1 MATGS
6 EQEQDRSEPATPFKL
21 REARKRGQV
30 SKSLEIN
37 SLLMLCAALLVMFAM
52 GENMIRRQIGLSR
65 DLLGNADRL
74 NFTIA
79 AAMNLFEFV
88 MRALGAI
95 LAPLILAIIIM
106 AILANLFQTGPVFS
120 FFPLKPDMDRLN
132 PVNGFKRIFSKKL
145 LFESLKTMVKIL
157 IFGSVIYYAIRAL
170 LPSIMAMVAAD
181 PRVYPALLLA
191 QSKSLV
197 YKLLLVILI
206 IALADLLYSRWDYA
220 RQMRMSRREL
230 KEEVKRREGDPQIRA
245 RIRQLQKEA
254 VRRAGAVQ
262 RVPEADVLITNPT
275 RLAVALRYERNVM
288 TTPQVI
294 AKGANDLAAR
304 MRELARRHQVPIV
317 ENPHLARVLFQR
329 ADIGEA
335 IPEAVFPVVAKILA
349 WVYLQRES
357 ALEAVS

>member
-1 MATGS
+1 MAAGS
-6 EQEQDRSEPATPFKL
+6 EQEQDRTEPATPFKL

-30 SKSLEIN
+30 SKSLEVN
-37 SLLMLCAALLVMFAM
+37 SLLLLSAALLVMFTM

-65 DLLGNADRL
+65 DLLGSAHRM

-79 AAMNLFEFV
+79 TAMGLFEWV
-88 MRALGAI
+88 MRAIGSI
-95 LAPLILAIIIM
+95 LAPLILALILM
-106 AILANLFQTGPVFS
+106 AVLANLFQTGPVFS

-145 LFESLKTMVKIL
+145 LFESLKTVIKII
-157 IFGSVIYYAIRAL
+157 IFGSVIYCAVRAL

-181 PRVYPALLLA
+181 PHVYPELLLD

-230 KEEVKRREGDPQIRA
+230 KEEVKRREGDPQVRA

-275 RLAVALRYERNVM
+275 RLAVALRYERKAM
-288 TTPQVI
+288 ASPQVV

-304 MRELARRHQVPIV
+304 MRELARRHRVPIV
-317 ENPHLARVLFQR
+317 ENPSLARTLFRR

-335 IPEAVFPVVAKILA
+335 IPEAVFPVVARIMA
-349 WVYLQRES
+349 WVYLQREN
-357 ALEAVS
+357 AREAES